1 MTTYSANDMAR
12 KIITLEDYPLP
23 ETNVYEHRLLA
34 TIIQDYT
41 LANEVMS
48 IIKREMF
55 SCEQT
60 QHIWDVFCDMYYK
73 KETIDM
79 LTILPRVDKKYYLDN
94 ILSAQ
99 TEFSPNATIDL
110 ALGFLDTYIKRM
122 AYIESVTALQKITN
136 GAPSDVI
143 RDGFDTFSK
152 RVTSGIGNKVGDDAS
167 EIANELADELS
178 KGIITRVS
186 THIRT
191 LDYFTYGG
199 FNGGNLVILAARPS
213 VGKTTIAM
221 QIAQAAS
228 ADNNKTLV
236 FSLEMT
242 KKELVQ
248 RLLQSTG
255 LVSQYELVT
264 HNINWDNYE
273 KALGMVVNS
282 NLIINDDA
290 YNIHDIRH
298 KIITSVKTQGVK
310 MVMIDYLQLMKGAD
324 PRMSKNDQVGE
335 LTSALKQTAK
345 QCNIPIIVLSQ
356 LSRESVRENRSP
368 QLYDLRSSG
377 AIEQDAD
384 IVIML
389 ERSKDDMGAIID
401 NKIDMWIRKNRAGKC
416 NFDNPIR
423 LKGNE
428 YYTNFVEE

>member
-1 MTTYSANDMAR
+1 MAR
-12 KIITLEDYPLP
+12 KILTLEDYPLP
-23 ETNVYEHRLLA
+23 ETSVYEHRLLA

-55 SCEQT
+55 SCKQT
-60 QHIWDVFCDMYYK
+60 QQIWDVFCDMYYK

-99 TEFSPNATIDL
+99 AVFSPIATMDL

-136 GAPSDVI
+136 GVSSDVI
-143 RDGFDTFSK
+143 REGFDTFSK

-178 KGIITRVS
+178 KGKITRVA

-199 FNGGNLVILAARPS
+199 FNGGNLIILAARPS

-273 KALGMVVNS
+273 RALGMVVNS

-310 MVMIDYLQLMKGAD
+310 MVMIDYLQLMKGAN

-368 QLYDLRSSG
+368 QLYDLRDSG
-377 AIEQDAD
+377 SIEQDAD
-384 IVIML
+384 IVVML

-428 YYTNFVEE
+428 YYTNFAEE

>member
-1 MTTYSANDMAR
+1 MAR
-12 KIITLEDYPLP
+12 KILTLDDYPLP

-60 QHIWDVFCDMYYK
+60 QQIWDVFYDMYYK

-99 TEFSPNATIDL
+99 AVFSPIATMDL

-136 GAPSDVI
+136 GVSSDVI
-143 RDGFDTFSK
+143 REGFDTFSK
-152 RVTSGIGNKVGDDAS
+152 RVTSGIGNKVGDDAN

-178 KGIITRVS
+178 KGKVTRVA

-264 HNINWDNYE
+264 HDINWDNYE

-298 KIITSVKTQGVK
+298 KIITSVKMQGVK
-310 MVMIDYLQLMKGAD
+310 MVLIDYLQLMKGAN
-324 PRMSKNDQVGE
+324 PMLSKNDQVGE

-356 LSRESVRENRSP
+356 LSRETVRENRSP
-368 QLYDLRSSG
+368 QLYDLRDSG
-377 AIEQDAD
+377 CIEQDAD
-384 IVIML
+384 IVVML

>member
-1 MTTYSANDMAR
+1 MAR
-12 KIITLEDYPLP
+12 KILTLDDYPLP

-60 QHIWDVFCDMYYK
+60 QQIWDVFCDMYYK

-99 TEFSPNATIDL
+99 AVFSPIATMDL

-136 GAPSDVI
+136 GVSSDVI
-143 RDGFDTFSK
+143 REGFDTFSK

-178 KGIITRVS
+178 KGKITRVA

-264 HNINWDNYE
+264 HNINWENYE

-298 KIITSVKTQGVK
+298 KIITSVKMQGVK
-310 MVMIDYLQLMKGAD
+310 MVMIDYLQLMKGAN
-324 PRMSKNDQVGE
+324 PMLSKNDQVGE

-356 LSRESVRENRSP
+356 LSRENVRENRSP
-368 QLYDLRSSG
+368 QLYDLRDSG
-377 AIEQDAD
+377 CIEQDAD
-384 IVIML
+384 IVVML